1 MTYYVVVFVFVV
13 VGIALATLIEMD
25 AELDN
30 PNSKRT
36 PSQIFIQ
43 NLILFGIA
51 CPLLGIAI
59 QHFTQW

>member
-43 NLILFGIA
+43 NLILFGIV
-51 CPLLGIAI
+51 CPLLGIVI

>member
-43 NLILFGIA
+43 NLILFGIV
-51 CPLLGIAI
+51 CPLLGITI
-59 QHFTQW
+59 QHFLQW

>member
-36 PSQIFIQ
+36 PAQIFIQ

-59 QHFTQW
+59 QHFLQW

>member
-1 MTYYVVVFVFVV
+1 MTYYAVVFVFVV

-36 PSQIFIQ
+36 SSQIFIQ

-51 CPLLGIAI
+51 CPLLGITI
-59 QHFTQW
+59 QHFLQW